1 VASAARG
8 LAGAYGCHVPDLDVM
23 QAYCEVATML
33 SQRWGLSSR
42 TVFQQGSAVAL
53 PFADATFALV
63 GTEHA
68 QMNIADKAQCYGAM
82 ARVLTPGGRLAF
94 HDIFAGPGG
103 EVSFPAPWAGDPSMS
118 HLITPQAREGLLE
131 LLGFRVQHW
140 DDVTQEALAWLRQI
154 VDHVKLQGPPPLGPA
169 LL

>member
-1 VASAARG
+1 
-8 LAGAYGCHVPDLDVM
+8 
-23 QAYCEVATML
+23 
-33 SQRWGLSSR
+33 
-42 TVFQQGSAVAL
+42 
-53 PFADATFALV
+53 
-63 GTEHA
+63 
-68 QMNIADKAQCYGAM
+68 
-82 ARVLTPGGRLAF
+82 
-94 HDIFAGPGG
+94 
-103 EVSFPAPWAGDPSMS
+103 MS